1 MCHHGQKRYEHYELA
16 LYLLSL
22 TEASPVRQHALQRT
36 SLMLNQE
43 TPLTKMKRLYGNK
56 EALIASLPESI
67 RHAGENV
74 TDFKKRMQ
82 SVSNGKLLRL
92 SDLSKRVQEHYSDKT
107 SLVKAVA
114 TMKMK
119 LKDSDYI
126 KKLETYSM
134 GKLLS
139 MLDKSSKK

>member
-1 MCHHGQKRYEHYELA
+1 
-16 LYLLSL
+16 
-22 TEASPVRQHALQRT
+22 
-36 SLMLNQE
+36 MLNQE